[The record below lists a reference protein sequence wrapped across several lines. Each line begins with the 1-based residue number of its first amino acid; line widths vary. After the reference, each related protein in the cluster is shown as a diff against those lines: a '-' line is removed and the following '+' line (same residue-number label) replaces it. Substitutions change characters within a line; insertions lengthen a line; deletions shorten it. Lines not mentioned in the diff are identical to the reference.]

1 MDMSLFEK
9 LADFWSVPRHLKRL
23 EHEHKFVFP
32 NHHIAPILDLVT
44 QICRNDPEFPRNI
57 IASIYYDTQGWK
69 FLREKVDSDYLKTK
83 VRVRWYR
90 NPETLEPEEDAF
102 IEVKSKI
109 GVPRAKFRLESPF
122 SGKWLSRT
130 PLEDPRL
137 LEIPRLL
144 RSHGALPGQAPI
156 FPAFIVQYERCRFI
170 EPQSGVRVCI
180 DWNIHAPRVN
190 PIMLCAAPSS
200 YVQMAVLEV
209 KGNVEGLPG
218 MLSKLYAFGVK
229 KSSFSK
235 YLACYH
241 TLQRIEFH

>member
-1 MDMSLFEK
+1 MNVFEK
-9 LADFWSVPRHLKRL
+9 LATLWGVSPHPKRL
-23 EHEHKFVFP
+23 EHETKYVFP
-32 NHHIAPILDLVT
+32 NHQIAPMLRFIT
-44 QICRNDPEFPRNI
+44 HACRRDPEFPRNI
-57 IASIYYDTQGWK
+57 IASIYYDTHGWK

-90 NPETLEPEEDAF
+90 NPDTLEPEEHAF

-109 GVPRAKFRLESPF
+109 GVPRAKFRLKSPF
-122 SGKWLSRT
+122 SGEWLSRV

-144 RSHGALPGQAPI
+144 RSHGALPEHAPI

-180 DWNIHAPRVN
+180 DWNIHAPKVN
-190 PIMLCAAPSS
+190 PTMLCAAPSS
-200 YVQMAVLEV
+200 YAPMSVLEV
-209 KGNVEGLPG
+209 KGRCEGLPG
-218 MLSKLYAFGVK
+218 TLAQLFAFGMK

-241 TLQRIEFH
+241 ALQHIEFH